1 VNDFVHVGFHKS
13 GSTWLQG
20 DVFISSR
27 RELICADDDLNRQ
40 ILYHMLFAENDHY
53 NRNMV
58 SAFIDRFPSVLMSN
72 ESFSGAIWEGSQH
85 RDRSADRLLDVLR
98 DPGVLIVVR
107 AQPSFIAS
115 LYAQYVREGGS
126 QSFKK
131 FLYVSCPG
139 LDFDPSHLIYPELIR
154 KYTERFGADRVLVLP
169 YELITR
175 NRQDFLRRISAFSD
189 DSLEALRSGRR
200 NASPSFRRVQLF
212 SWWNRLFCVTR
223 FNPNPVVVH
232 LPGRSRVMNVIL
244 NRGSRGRSME
254 EALGPMAAAFAE
266 RYRESNR
273 ELQKLM
279 PEFPLEQWGYP
290 S

>member
-1 VNDFVHVGFHKS
+1 MNDFVHIGFHKS

-20 DVFISSR
+20 DVFTSSR
-27 RELICADDDLNRQ
+27 RELICADDEFNRQ
-40 ILYHMLFAENDHY
+40 MQYHMLFADDDHY

-72 ESFSGAIWEGSQH
+72 ESFSGAIWEGSRH
-85 RDRSADRLLDVLR
+85 RDRSANRLFDVLR

-107 AQPSFIAS
+107 AQPSFLAS

-126 QSFKK
+126 RSFET
-131 FLYVSCPG
+131 FLYGSCPG
-139 LDFDPSHLIYPELIR
+139 LDFDPSHLMYPELVR
-154 KYTERFGADRVLVLP
+154 KYIERFGADRVLVLP
-169 YELITR
+169 YELISR
-175 NRQDFLRRISAFSD
+175 DRQDFLRRISNFSD
-189 DSLEALRSGRR
+189 DSLESPRSGRR

-223 FNPNPVVVH
+223 FNPSPVVH
-232 LPGRSRVMNVIL
+232 LPGRSRVMNVVL
-244 NRGSRGRSME
+244 NRGSHGRSTG
-254 EALGPMAAAFAE
+254 EALRPMAAAFAE

-279 PEFPLEQWGYP
+279 PDFPLEQWGYP